1 MSIKKIKLIVML
13 GITYLALPFY
23 TQAQIKQ
30 DLSAFD
36 KGTYASKTD
45 TLPYRI
51 LFPRHFDAKK
61 KYPLLF
67 VLHGAGERGND
78 NTAQLAYGTG
88 MLLNDTLRDKYP
100 AIVVLPQCPKDG
112 YWSNVDIQKD
122 DTGKRTFHFKEGGDP
137 TPAMHALLGLVDQF
151 LDKPYV
157 NKKQVYVGGLS
168 MGGMGTLEIL
178 RRKPKVF
185 AAAFAMCGGDNT
197 NNVEKYANRV
207 PLWIFHGAKDTV
219 VPIDHSEAVVAALR
233 TAGAEPKFTIYPTLG
248 HNCWDKAFSEP
259 DLIPWLFSNVK

>member
-1 MSIKKIKLIVML
+1 ML
-13 GITYLALPFY
+13 GIIYLALPFY

-36 KGTYASKTD
+36 KGTYASKID

-51 LFPRHFDAKK
+51 LFPRHFDPKQ
-61 KYPLLF
+61 KYPLLIM
-67 VLHGAGERGND
+67 LHGSGERGND
-78 NTAQLAYGTG
+78 NEAQLAYGTA
-88 MLLNDTLRDKYP
+88 MLLNDTIRDKYP

-122 DTGKRTFHFKEGGDP
+122 EKGKRSYHFQEGGEP
-137 TPAMHALLGLVDQF
+137 TPAMRALLGLTQQF

-157 NKKQVYVGGLS
+157 NKKRVYVGGLS

-185 AAAFAMCGGDNT
+185 AAAFSICGGDNS
-197 NNVEKYANRV
+197 NNVPKYANRV
-207 PLWIFHGAKDTV
+207 PLWIFHGAKDSIV
-219 VPIDHSEAVVAALR
+219 SLDHAEVVVAALR
-233 TAGAEPKFTIYPTLG
+233 NEGAEPKFTIYPTLG
-248 HNCWDKAFSEP
+248 HNCWNKAFTEP
-259 DLIPWLFSNVK
+259 DLLPWLFSNSK